1 MHNREITHIVK
12 TEFIKNSID
21 CKEQM
26 FILLPFERN
35 ICQNLKKP
43 AKFYLKNNNA
53 KARFETLKIQVL

>member
-26 FILLPFERN
+26 FFLMSFERN
-35 ICQNLKKP
+35 VCQNLKKP
-43 AKFYLKNNNA
+43 AKFYFKKNNA
-53 KARFETLKIQVL
+53 KARFETLKIQIL